1 MRQTAIERYLRW
13 QTALARYG
21 VTRVANDHFFALCK
35 LIESDPYLDRE
46 GFETTLERLH
56 CAAYP
61 NPATRPPRLNA
72 GELETILE

>member
-1 MRQTAIERYLRW
+1 MRQTAIERYLSW

-21 VTRVANDHFFALCK
+21 VTRHAESLFFELCRE
-35 LIESDPYLDRE
+35 IEADPFLDRE
-46 GFETTLERLH
+46 GFQSVLERLH